1 MDNRLFSL
9 MVVPDSGHNVKSG
22 SFSFKL
28 LLYSVSFLAL
38 TFLICLFFIVGYHI
52 KLNQELEYNNSI
64 SKMYKLENHITKSK
78 KLIDKIS
85 KRLSLIQRNDVAFRQ
100 FAYMNIPDSKMYE
113 AGIGGHEI
121 VDDSR
126 FFPLDKN
133 YREDV
138 KQIAINIK
146 INDSRL
152 KVQDSSLDE
161 IYKQLKLNQD
171 ILNNTPSGLPANSFK
186 INSDFSWR
194 IHPIT
199 GLREFH
205 PACDIAGSR
214 GDDIYATA
222 DGEIIFADGDGSYGK
237 CIRIAHKYGFET
249 LYGHLDFINVTVGQ
263 KVKKHDIIGRMGSTG
278 RATGVHV
285 HYSVYHFGKVDDP
298 KKYF

>member
-28 LLYSVSFLAL
+28 LLYSVSSLIL
-38 TFLICLFFIVGYHI
+38 TFLVCLFFIIGYHI
-52 KLNQELEYNNSI
+52 KLNQELEYNNAI
-64 SKMYKLENHITKSK
+64 SKMYKLENHVAKSK
-78 KLIDKIS
+78 KLIDTIS
-85 KRLSLIQRNDVAFRQ
+85 KRLSLIQRNDIAFRQ
-100 FAYMNIPDSKMYE
+100 FAYMSIPDSKMYE

-121 VDDSR
+121 VDASK
-126 FFPLDKN
+126 FLSLNKN
-133 YREDV
+133 NREDV
-138 KQIAINIK
+138 KKIATGIK
-146 INDSRL
+146 VIDIRL
-152 KVQDSSLDE
+152 KVQDRSLDE
-161 IYKQLKLNQD
+161 IYKQLKLDQD
-171 ILNNTPSGLPANSFK
+171 IFNNTPSILPANSFK
-186 INSDFSWR
+186 INSDFAWR

-205 PACDIAGSR
+205 PACDISGSR

-222 DGEIIFADGDGSYGK
+222 DGEVIFADRDGSYGK
-237 CIRIAHKYGFET
+237 CVRIAHKYGFET
-249 LYGHLDFINVTVGQ
+249 LYGHLDYINVTVGQ

-278 RATGVHV
+278 RTTGVHV